1 MTPRAIQVISLDG
14 IEARI
19 FHVTQGYR
27 VEVSSTLNDYWH
39 PGIFPDFQQLEEW
52 LQSQLA
58 MLSAGFPLSGDWLM
72 LESDFDTNEIYRG
85 WFIDKAA
92 QNWQGYDPLTN
103 CCYSASTRKA
113 LKAKINQIED
123 ERLSHPMKASV
134 L

>member
-1 MTPRAIQVISLDG
+1 MVMTPQSVQVINFDD

-19 FHVTQGYR
+19 FQVQQGYR

-39 PGIFPDFQQLEEW
+39 PGIFPNFQQLEEW

-58 MLSAGFPLSGDWLM
+58 ILSAGFSLGGDWLM

-85 WFIDKAA
+85 WFIDKSVK
-92 QNWQGYDPLTN
+92 NWQGYDPLTN
-103 CCYSASTRKA
+103 RCYSASTRKA
-113 LKAKINQIED
+113 LTAKINQIED
-123 ERLSHPMKASV
+123 KRQSHPM